1 MNVYLE
7 LNDNQIL
14 SVKKIRIKPGEEL
27 DIRVPEINFSVDIS
41 WMNDLMV
48 VDRVWKLL
56 SSILGLLEVKKLR
69 AVPAP
74 IKKQVNEENVT
85 KICLVIQ
92 QFNLLI
98 KDKDPVLLTK
108 LENIQLDLSQ

>member
-27 DIRVPEINFSVDIS
+27 DIRVPEINFSVDVS

-74 IKKQVNEENVT
+74 IKKQVNET